1 MRSLA
6 VHLSGQLIDPA
17 VLDDEKLFK
26 LDNLPTKE
34 LITLLQGSLSVLGSP
49 RPSGT
54 TDTWGLEESEG
65 FLEEPVEGR
74 GGSW

>member
-49 RPSGT
+49 RPSG
-54 TDTWGLEESEG
+54 
-65 FLEEPVEGR
+65 FP
-74 GGSW
+74 GGA